1 MAEIKV
7 IVMYPRPTDI
17 DAFEKVYREEHVP
30 LAVEKIKG
38 ITKFAATR
46 VVGTPDGSP
55 PPFHRIAELYFPS
68 MQALQESVASPGTQE
83 AVAHAF
89 KISTGGPPTVLV
101 AEQETTTF

>member
-7 IVMYPRPTDI
+7 IVMYPRPTDV

-38 ITKFAATR
+38 ITKFAATK

-55 PPFHRIAELYFPS
+55 PSFHRIAELYFPS

>member
-1 MAEIKV
+1 MSEIKV

-38 ITKFAATR
+38 ITKFAATK